1 MDWIERCTILKTV
14 WGSRAFGTAG
24 PDSDLDVRGVCIPP
38 ARYLLGLSSFEQFE
52 DRAGEVVIYGLAKFA
67 RLALANN
74 PNMLD
79 ILWAD
84 DEDVLVVDDYGAALR
99 AARGLF
105 LSRRVAQTYAGYADD
120 QLKRMETHYRWLHSP
135 PDHQPTPPEF
145 GAAPHPKGGFRFPDT
160 QQERAYRA
168 ALKHWQNYQGWRAN
182 RHPQRAALE
191 ALHGY
196 DTKHAAHLLRL
207 YRMGI
212 EILCE
217 GEVRVRR
224 PDAAWLRAV
233 LGGRYSY
240 DELMALV
247 ADLRRELA
255 EAAAASTLPAEPDVA
270 GVEALVVDLQRR
282 ALGDARFDR
291 VEER

>member
-14 WGSRAFGTAG
+14 WGSQAFGTAD
-24 PDSDLDVRGVCIPP
+24 PDSDVDVRGVCIPP
-38 ARYLLGLSSFEQFE
+38 ARYLLGLSPFEQNE

-84 DEDVLVVDDYGAALR
+84 ERDVLYIDDYGEALG

-105 LSRRVAQTYAGYADD
+105 LSRKVAQTYAGYADD
-120 QLKRMETHYRWLHSP
+120 QLKRMETHYRWLHNP
-135 PDHQPTPPEF
+135 PDHQPSPPEF
-145 GAAPHPKGGFRFPDT
+145 GATPHPTGGFRFPNT
-160 QQERAYRA
+160 QQERDYRA
-168 ALKHWQNYQGWRAN
+168 ALKHWQNYQSWRAN

-212 EILCE
+212 EILRE
-217 GEVRVRR
+217 GVVQVRR
-224 PDAAWLRAV
+224 PDAAWLREV

-255 EAAAASTLPAEPDVA
+255 AAEAASALPAEPDA
-270 GVEALVVDLQRR
+270 AAVEALVLDLQRR
-282 ALGDARFDR
+282 ALGDVRFNL
-291 VEER
+291 VEEG